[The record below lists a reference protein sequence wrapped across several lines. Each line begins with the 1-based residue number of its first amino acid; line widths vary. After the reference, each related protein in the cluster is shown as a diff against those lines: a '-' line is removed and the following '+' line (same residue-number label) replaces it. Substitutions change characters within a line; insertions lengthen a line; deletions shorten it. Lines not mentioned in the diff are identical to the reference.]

1 METKNKGNLCALI
14 LVVILASCSPA
25 NMLAPAKSSSDTGVV
40 IPSEIASPSCT
51 INTTSTPLS
60 SSVTETLLPTTH
72 TVVPTLNPAQKM
84 EQEEIKT
91 IIEQYFDIY
100 YQALS
105 TSPPAAFEEKGFG
118 DLISD
123 LPEARDFEE
132 IEVAKLQVQAKYWEL
147 NKLRYVDYKHTQEYD
162 SYSSDQETGQVTVY
176 LLDKAEVIRERS
188 LEEDPNDPRVTILE
202 FRHIVILQKEGED
215 WSIVSDSY
223 FDSWWQ
229 QFRKPGAT
237 KEDILSTMNL
247 EREKI
252 AETNYQPVAVYQKS
266 DFSCEFDPDPS
277 SHTYNRTDAVEYA
290 QDHAFEADYNLDY
303 PEYDPYISTP
313 DPTPFGDC
321 TNFVS
326 QAIYE
331 RGDGSMFLTAP
342 IHPRSPDG
350 QPGWY
355 LLNGMQRA
363 SDWNHVGGSP
373 LLHGFFDF
381 VLENEPSQ
389 YISEGPEGC
398 EADYISDLDIGDVI
412 QYDWEDDG
420 YWDHSVIVVGWEG
433 GIVQVASHSP
443 NFPQDDYDF
452 RTYEDIRY
460 IHIERSDG
468 EVPVNTRVYD
478 FSDDAGINPG
488 DCTFSLFDN
497 EVYLGNCFNGGDIT
511 SGFRFENIE
520 IPKDADIKYAAITFA
535 VDGEYTHQ
543 ITVKIYG
550 EASGNSNEFSEEDP
564 PHNRP
569 TTSEES
575 AVLWDIKETWNLTN
589 NHDSR
594 PSYYSFTTPQ
604 LRSVIEEI
612 VGQGDWAWGN
622 SLAIIIKNAGT
633 GTLHRRVIASERAD
647 WDPYLS
653 SARLIVAYSGGTPPP
668 TDTPTPTPSPTP
680 TPTPTPTYTPTPT
693 ITPTLTPTFTPSPT
707 SSPGWAA
714 AEQALMKDE
723 PIEKNMAFSSMLSQ
737 FRDQV
742 MSDSSKG
749 NDYVETVYQHAPE
762 IMLLFLQN
770 EAVRLEAKALALDVQ
785 PLIESMLDDQ
795 VISSPP
801 HLDKDW
807 VDKAIDLLTEVENQV
822 GSELW
827 EEIQWCKDNLPNYV
841 GKTGDEIWKM
851 LPDRSLELDK

>member
-1 METKNKGNLCALI
+1 MNMKARFSL
-14 LVVILASCSPA
+14 LASIIIA
-25 NMLAPAKSSSDTGVV
+25 TLLIGALYV
-40 IPSEIASPSCT
+40 IPTQATNAALSVRLASTGTPIPKIKEAET
-51 INTTSTPLS
+51 ISL
-60 SSVTETLLPTTH
+60 E
-72 TVVPTLNPAQKM
+72 Q
-84 EQEEIKT
+84 QEEIKA
-91 IIEQYFDIY
+91 IIEQYFEIY
-100 YQALS
+100 YQAFS
-105 TSPPAAFEEKGFG
+105 TSPPADFQEIGFG

-147 NKLRYVDYKHTQEYD
+147 NKFRYTDYNHALEYD
-162 SYSSDQETGQVTVY
+162 RFTFDQEKNQVTVY
-176 LLDKAEVIRERS
+176 LLDRAEGVQEIS
-188 LEEDPNDPRVTILE
+188 LVRNPNDPRVTYLE
-202 FRHIVILQKEGED
+202 FRHIFILHKESER
-215 WSIVSDSY
+215 WKIVSDSY

-237 KEDILSTMNL
+237 KEDILAAIDAK
-247 EREKI
+247 REKI
-252 AETNYQPVAVYQKS
+252 SKTDYQQMVVTQKS
-266 DFSCEFDPDPS
+266 DFSCGFLPDPS
-277 SHTYNRTDAVEYA
+277 SHAYNRMDAVVYA
-290 QDHAFEADYNLDY
+290 QDHAWEADYNLDY

-331 RGDGSMFLTAP
+331 GGDGSMFLPDP
-342 IHPRSPDG
+342 IPPRSPNG
-350 QPGWY
+350 QSGWY

-381 VLENEPSQ
+381 VIENGTSQ
-389 YISEGPEGC
+389 FISEGPEGC
-398 EADYISDLDIGDVI
+398 TTENISNLDIGDVI
-412 QYDWEDDG
+412 QYDWEGDG
-420 YWDHSVIVVGWEG
+420 YWDHSVIVVGWDAG
-433 GIVQVASHSP
+433 VVQVASHSP
-443 NFPQDDYDF
+443 NFPQADYNFTD
-452 RTYEDIRY
+452 YEDIRY
-460 IHIERSDG
+460 IHIEHSDG

-520 IPKDADIKYAAITFA
+520 IPNGADIKYAAITFA
-535 VDGEYTHQ
+535 VDGEYSNQ

-575 AVLWDIKETWNLTN
+575 AVLWDITETWNLTN

-612 VGQGDWAWGN
+612 VGQSDWAWGN
-622 SLAIIIKNAGT
+622 SLAIIIKNSGT
-633 GTLHRRVIASERAD
+633 GTLHRRVIACERAD

-668 TDTPTPTPSPTP
+668 TDTPTPTPTPSPTP

-693 ITPTLTPTFTPSPT
+693 LTPTFTPTFTPSPT
-707 SSPGWAA
+707 PSPGWAA
-714 AEQALMKDE
+714 AELALMKDE
-723 PIEKNMAFSSMLSQ
+723 PEEKNMAYSSMLSQ

-742 MSDSSKG
+742 MSTSSKG
-749 NDYVETVYQHAPE
+749 NDYIESVYQHAPE

-785 PLIESMLDDQ
+785 PLLESMLDDQ

-801 HLDKDW
+801 RLDKDW
-807 VDKAIDLLTEVENQV
+807 VDKAIDLLTKVENQV
-822 GSELW
+822 SPELW
-827 EEIQWCKDNLPNYV
+827 EEIQWWKDNLPNYV

-851 LPDRSLELDK
+851 LPDRSLELDN